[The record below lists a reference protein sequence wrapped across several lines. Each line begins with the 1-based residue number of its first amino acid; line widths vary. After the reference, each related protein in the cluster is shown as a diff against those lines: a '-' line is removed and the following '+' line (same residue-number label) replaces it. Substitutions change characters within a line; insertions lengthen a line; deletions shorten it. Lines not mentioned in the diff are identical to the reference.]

1 MFTPISSAINPTR
14 PEKSRKVSVG
24 FVGVLNVKTMAQKE
38 RIRIRGVRDKKSVRY
53 AGIILPKNPTR

>member
-1 MFTPISSAINPTR
+1 MFTPISSAINPKS

-24 FVGVLNVKTMAQKE
+24 FIGLLRVKRMAQKE
-38 RIRIRGVRDKKSVRY
+38 RIRIRGVSDKKSVLY